1 MKIGFVSLGCP
12 KNLVDS
18 EVMMGLSQEGGHTL
32 TPNPADADVLVVNT
46 CAFIDSAK
54 EESVNTILELAAF
67 KKTGNCK
74 RLVVTGCLG
83 ERYRDELKKHI
94 PEIDAVLGTG
104 EVPEIVGAIEGAS
117 RNRTIPLTLV
127 HDQSPPLRST
137 AGAPTSLRQG
147 YGGPP
152 KLQRRRKP
160 LAKAGQIPHPQSLDL
175 PTYLYDAE
183 SPRVFA
189 TPRHFA
195 YIKVAEGCDYKCSF
209 CIIPTLRGHY
219 RSRPVEAIVREARSL
234 AARGVR
240 ELILISQDTTFYGRD
255 LGNGAALPTL
265 LRELNKVDGIDWIR
279 LLYLYPT
286 TITDDILDAMA
297 ECDKVVKYI
306 DLPLQHAADD
316 VLRRMKRPGTGK
328 HYEKLLN
335 RIRERVPGVSLR
347 TTFIVGFPG
356 ETEAEFNE
364 LCAFTRKVG
373 FDHVGVFTYS
383 HEEGTTAYDLADDI
397 PPVTKKKRRNVLMA
411 EQKRI
416 VARAQKR
423 RVGAQVQVMVDGP
436 SPEHELVW
444 RGRLAGQA
452 PEIDPVV
459 YFTEASPEALRP
471 GALLQAEIVGSQEYD
486 LVVRPL

>member
-1 MKIGFVSLGCP
+1 M
-12 KNLVDS
+12 
-18 EVMMGLSQEGGHTL
+18 
-32 TPNPADADVLVVNT
+32 
-46 CAFIDSAK
+46 
-54 EESVNTILELAAF
+54 
-67 KKTGNCK
+67 
-74 RLVVTGCLG
+74 
-83 ERYRDELKKHI
+83 
-94 PEIDAVLGTG
+94 
-104 EVPEIVGAIEGAS
+104 
-117 RNRTIPLTLV
+117 
-127 HDQSPPLRST
+127 
-137 AGAPTSLRQG
+137 
-147 YGGPP
+147 
-152 KLQRRRKP
+152 
-160 LAKAGQIPHPQSLDL
+160 

-195 YIKVAEGCDYKCSF
+195 YVKVAEGCDYKCSF

-219 RSRPVEAIVREARSL
+219 RSRPVDAIVREARSL

-255 LGNGAALPTL
+255 LGEGAALPTL
-265 LRELNKVDGIDWIR
+265 LRELNEIDGIDWIR

-286 TITDDILDAMA
+286 TITDDMLDAMA

-306 DLPLQHAADD
+306 DLPLQHASDD

-328 HYEKLLN
+328 GYEKLLA

-356 ETEAEFNE
+356 ETDAEFEE
-364 LCAFTRKVG
+364 LRAFVRRVG

-383 HEEGTTAYDLADDI
+383 HEEGTTAHDLADDV
-397 PPVTKKKRRNVLMA
+397 PAATKRKRRNALMA

-416 VARAQKR
+416 VARAQKV
-423 RVGAQVQVMVDGP
+423 RVGAQVDVMVDGP

-459 YFTEASPEALRP
+459 YFTDANPDALRP
-471 GALLQAEIVGSQEYD
+471 GALLRAEIVGSREYD

>member
-32 TPNPADADVLVVNT
+32 TPNPAEADVIVINT

-54 EESVNTILELAAF
+54 EESVNTILELAEF
-67 KKTGNCK
+67 KKTGNCR

-83 ERYRDELKKHI
+83 ERYRDELKAQI

-117 RNRTIPLTLV
+117 KNRRFPLTLV
-127 HDQSPPLRST
+127 HDQSLVPN
-137 AGAPTSLRQG
+137 
-147 YGGPP
+147 P
-152 KLQRRRKP
+152 KSR
-160 LAKAGQIPHPQSLDL
+160 DL

-183 SPRVFA
+183 PRVFA

-255 LGNGAALPTL
+255 LGEGAALPRL
-265 LRELNKVDGIDWIR
+265 LRELNQVDGIDWIR

-286 TITDDILDAMA
+286 TVTDDILDAMA
-297 ECDKVVKYI
+297 ECDKVVKYV

-316 VLRRMKRPGTGK
+316 VLRRMKRPGTGR
-328 HYEKLLN
+328 HYEALLN
-335 RIRERVPGVSLR
+335 RIRARVPGVSLR
-347 TTFIVGFPG
+347 TTLIVGFPG
-356 ETEAEFNE
+356 ETDAEFQA
-364 LCAFTRKVG
+364 LCAFVRNVG

-383 HEEGTTAYDLADDI
+383 HEEGTTAHDLADDV
-397 PPVTKKKRRNVLMA
+397 PAATKKRRRNALMA

-423 RVGAQVQVMVDGP
+423 RVGTQVQVMVDGP

-444 RGRLAGQA
+444 RGRIAGQA
-452 PEIDPVV
+452 PEIDPMV
-459 YFTEASPEALRP
+459 YFTDANPETLRP
-471 GALLQAEIVGSQEYD
+471 GALLQGEIVGCREYD
-486 LVVRPL
+486 LVVRLRG

>member
-18 EVMMGLSQEGGHTL
+18 EVMMGLSQQGGHTL
-32 TPNPADADVLVVNT
+32 TPNPADADVIVINT

-54 EESVNTILELAAF
+54 EESINTILELAEF
-67 KKTGNCK
+67 KKSGTCK

-83 ERYRDELKKHI
+83 ERYRDELKTQI

-104 EVPEIVGAIEGAS
+104 DVPQIVGAVEGAS
-117 RNRTIPLTLV
+117 KIRKIPLTLI
-127 HDQSPPLRST
+127 QPE
-137 AGAPTSLRQG
+137 SL
-147 YGGPP
+147 
-152 KLQRRRKP
+152 
-160 LAKAGQIPHPQSLDL
+160 IPNPQSLISNPQSL

-183 SPRVFA
+183 SPRVFT

-195 YIKVAEGCDYKCSF
+195 YVKVAEGCDYKCSF

-255 LGNGAALPTL
+255 LGAGAALPAL
-265 LRELNKVDGIDWIR
+265 LRELNGIDGIDWIR

-316 VLRRMKRPGTGK
+316 VLRRMKRPGTGQQ
-328 HYEKLLN
+328 YVKLLN
-335 RIRERVPGVSLR
+335 RIRKRVPGVSLR
-347 TTFIVGFPG
+347 TTLIV
-356 ETEAEFNE
+356 
-364 LCAFTRKVG
+364 
-373 FDHVGVFTYS
+373 
-383 HEEGTTAYDLADDI
+383 
-397 PPVTKKKRRNVLMA
+397 
-411 EQKRI
+411 
-416 VARAQKR
+416 
-423 RVGAQVQVMVDGP
+423 
-436 SPEHELVW
+436 
-444 RGRLAGQA
+444 
-452 PEIDPVV
+452 
-459 YFTEASPEALRP
+459 
-471 GALLQAEIVGSQEYD
+471 
-486 LVVRPL
+486 

>member
-32 TPNPADADVLVVNT
+32 TPNPAEADVIVINT

-54 EESVNTILELAAF
+54 EESVNTILELAEF

-83 ERYRDELKKHI
+83 ERYRDELKTQI

-104 EVPEIVGAIEGAS
+104 EVPEIVGAIEDAGKS
-117 RNRTIPLTLV
+117 RRIPLTLV
-127 HDQSPPLRST
+127 HDQSP
-137 AGAPTSLRQG
+137 
-147 YGGPP
+147 
-152 KLQRRRKP
+152 
-160 LAKAGQIPHPQSLDL
+160 IPNPQSLDL

-183 SPRVFA
+183 SPRVFT

-209 CIIPTLRGHY
+209 CIIPKLRGHY
-219 RSRPVEAIVREARSL
+219 RSRTIEAIVREARSL

-255 LGNGAALPTL
+255 LGAGAALPAL
-265 LRELNKVDGIDWIR
+265 LRELNAVDGIDWIR

-297 ECDKVVKYI
+297 ECDKVVKYV

-316 VLRRMKRPGTGK
+316 VLRRMKRPGTGSN
-328 HYEKLLN
+328 YEKLLA

-356 ETEAEFNE
+356 ETETEFQE
-364 LCAFTRKVG
+364 LLAFIRGVG

-383 HEEGTTAYDLADDI
+383 HEEGTTAHNLRDDV
-397 PPVTKKKRRNVLMA
+397 PAATKKKRRNAVMA

-423 RVGAQVQVMVDGP
+423 RVGTQVQVMVDGP

-459 YFTEASPEALRP
+459 YFTDANPETLRP
-471 GALLQAEIVGSQEYD
+471 GALLQAEIVGSREYD

>member
-1 MKIGFVSLGCP
+1 
-12 KNLVDS
+12 
-18 EVMMGLSQEGGHTL
+18 MGLSQDGGHTL
-32 TPNPADADVLVVNT
+32 TSNPAEADVLVVNT

-54 EESVNTILELAAF
+54 EESINTILELAEF
-67 KKTGNCK
+67 KKTGNCT

-83 ERYRDELKKHI
+83 ERYRDELKAQI

-104 EVPEIVGAIEGAS
+104 EVPDIVAALEGVS
-117 RNRTIPLTLV
+117 KIRRIPLTLV
-127 HDQSPPLRST
+127 QSESPFQTPESR
-137 AGAPTSLRQG
+137 
-147 YGGPP
+147 
-152 KLQRRRKP
+152 
-160 LAKAGQIPHPQSLDL
+160 DL

-183 SPRVFA
+183 PRVFA

-219 RSRPVEAIVREARSL
+219 RSRTVEAIVREARSL

-255 LGNGAALPTL
+255 LGKGAALPVL
-265 LRELNKVDGIDWIR
+265 LRELNTVDGIDWIR

-297 ECDKVVKYI
+297 ECEKVVKYV
-306 DLPLQHAADD
+306 DLPLQHASDD
-316 VLRRMKRPGTGK
+316 VLRRMKRPGTGR
-328 HYEKLLN
+328 HYETLLN
-335 RIRERVPGVSLR
+335 RIRARVPGVSLR

-356 ETEAEFNE
+356 ETEAEFGE
-364 LCAFTRKVG
+364 LCAFVRSVG

-383 HEEGTTAYDLADDI
+383 HEEGTTAHHLVDDVPAAI
-397 PPVTKKKRRNVLMA
+397 KKRRRNALMA

-416 VARAQKR
+416 VGRAQKR
-423 RVGAQVQVMVDGP
+423 RVGDHVQVMVDGP

-444 RGRLAGQA
+444 RGRVSGQA

-459 YFTEASPEALRP
+459 YFTDANPETLRP
-471 GALLQAEIVGSQEYD
+471 GKLLQAEIVGAREYD